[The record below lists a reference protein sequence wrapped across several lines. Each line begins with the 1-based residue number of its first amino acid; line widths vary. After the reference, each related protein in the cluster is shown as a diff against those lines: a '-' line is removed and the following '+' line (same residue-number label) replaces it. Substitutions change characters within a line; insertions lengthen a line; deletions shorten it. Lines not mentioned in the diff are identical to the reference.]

1 MKMTRLSGLL
11 RKEIVQFFRDRWVL
25 GLILW
30 LYTIEVVLCTYA
42 LSFEV
47 EHMPATI
54 VDQDRTVSSRQLA
67 RLFDLSDAFDLIE
80 EAGTPTQAAEW
91 LESGTVGLVVVIPS
105 GFEKAY
111 QSAIYPSVQLLIDG
125 TNSNTAAN
133 VRNYALE
140 LLRRFEAERR
150 TVARTVATVT
160 ANPVKRVWYN
170 PDQTTT
176 AFMALS
182 MIALAGM
189 MVGVIHPAAS
199 IVREKEQGTIEQL
212 LVTPIR
218 TGELFLAKTVPTL
231 IMGLLSL
238 FPSLL
243 IVAWFH
249 VPLRGSFVLF
259 LGLTAIFLLSAIGL
273 GVLIAA
279 VSRTLQQALL
289 LAFFGL
295 FPVMFLSGSLTP
307 VDAMPDALQTI
318 SLGSP
323 LRYYMDIILGVFLK
337 GAGWRELWRQSLA
350 LVTIGIVLFGLSL
363 AAFRRRI
370 G

>member
-1 MKMTRLSGLL
+1 MKTTRIAGLL

-30 LYTIEVVLCTYA
+30 LYTVEVVLCTYA

-54 VDQDRTVSSRQLA
+54 VDQDRTVASRHVAQ
-67 RLFDLSDAFDLIE
+67 LFDLSDAFDLIE
-80 EAGTPTQAAEW
+80 DAGSPEQGAEW
-91 LESGTVGLVVVIPS
+91 LEAGRVGLVLVIPS
-105 GFEKAY
+105 GFEHAY
-111 QSAIYPSVQLLIDG
+111 QAAIYPTVQVLIDG

-133 VRNYALE
+133 VRYYALD

-150 TVARTVATVT
+150 SITGGSPIATAV
-160 ANPVKRVWYN
+160 PVRRVWYN

-218 TGELFLAKTVPTL
+218 TGELFFAKTVPTL

-243 IVAWFH
+243 IVAWFN
-249 VPLRGSFVLF
+249 VPLRGSFLLF
-259 LGLTAIFLLSAIGL
+259 LGLTAIFLLSAVGL

-295 FPVMFLSGSLTP
+295 FPIMFLSGSLTP
-307 VDAMPDALQTI
+307 VDSMPNALQTL

-337 GAGWRELWRQSLA
+337 GAGWRELWPESLA
-350 LVTIGIVLFGLSL
+350 LVAIGTVLFGLSL
-363 AAFRRRI
+363 VAFRRRI
-370 G
+370 I

>member
-1 MKMTRLSGLL
+1 MKTTRLTGLL

-54 VDQDRTVSSRQLA
+54 VDQDRTVASRHLA
-67 RLFDLSDAFDLIE
+67 QLFDLSDAFDLIE
-80 EAGTPTQAAEW
+80 DADSPGRATGWLEAGR
-91 LESGTVGLVVVIPS
+91 VGLVLIIPS
-105 GFEKAY
+105 GFESAY
-111 QSAIYPSVQLLIDG
+111 QAAIYPAVQILIDG
-125 TNSNTAAN
+125 SNSNTAAN

-140 LLRRFEAERR
+140 LLRRFEAERQSIR
-150 TVARTVATVT
+150 PATAT
-160 ANPVKRVWYN
+160 LSATPVRRVWYN

-218 TGELFLAKTVPTL
+218 TGELFFAKTVPTL
-231 IMGLLSL
+231 IMGLISL

-243 IVAWFH
+243 IVAWFD
-249 VPLRGSFVLF
+249 VPLRGSFLLF

-295 FPVMFLSGSLTP
+295 FPIMFLSGSLTP
-307 VDAMPDALQTI
+307 VDSMPSALQTI
-318 SLGSP
+318 SLASP
-323 LRYYMDIILGVFLK
+323 LRWYMDIILGVFLK
-337 GAGWRELWRQSLA
+337 GAGWRELWQETLA
-350 LVTIGIVLFGLSL
+350 LVAIGATLFGLSL
-363 AAFRRRI
+363 LAFRRRI
-370 G
+370 A

>member
-1 MKMTRLSGLL
+1 MMPPRLAGLL
-11 RKEIVQFFRDRWVL
+11 RKEIVQFLRDRWVL

-54 VDQDRTVSSRQLA
+54 VDQDRTVASRHLA
-67 RLFDLSDAFDLIE
+67 EIFDLSDAFDLIE
-80 EAGTPTQAAEW
+80 DAESPRQAAEW
-91 LESGTVGLVVVIPS
+91 LEAGRAGLVLVIPP
-105 GFEKAY
+105 GFEQAW
-111 QSAIYPSVQLLIDG
+111 QTAVDPTVQLLIDG

-133 VRNYALE
+133 VRGYALE
-140 LLRRFEAERR
+140 LLRRFESQRPSVSA
-150 TVARTVATVT
+150 VT
-160 ANPVKRVWYN
+160 AAVTAMPVRRVWYN

-218 TGELFLAKTVPTL
+218 TGELFFAKTVPTL
-231 IMGLLSL
+231 VMGLLSL
-238 FPSLL
+238 YPSLL
-243 IVAWFH
+243 IVTWFA
-249 VPLRGSFVLF
+249 VPFRGSFLLF
-259 LGLTAIFLLSAIGL
+259 QVLTAVFLLSAIGL

-307 VDAMPDALQTI
+307 VASMPEALRI
-318 SLGSP
+318 LSLGSP
-323 LRYYMDIILGVFLK
+323 LRYYMDVILGIFLK
-337 GAGWRELWRQSLA
+337 GAGWRELWQEALA
-350 LVTIGIVLFGLSL
+350 LLVIGSSLFGIALV
-363 AAFRRRI
+363 AFRRRI
-370 G
+370 V

>member
-1 MKMTRLSGLL
+1 MKTTRLTGLL

-30 LYTIEVVLCTYA
+30 LYTVEVVLCTYA

-54 VDQDRTVSSRQLA
+54 VDQDRSVSSRHVAQ
-67 RLFDLSDAFDLIE
+67 LFDLSDAFDLIE
-80 EAGTPTQAAEW
+80 DADSPEQAAEW
-91 LESGTVGLVVVIPS
+91 LEAGRVGLVLVIPS
-105 GFEKAY
+105 GFEQAY
-111 QSAIYPSVQLLIDG
+111 QAGIYPAIQLLIDG

-140 LLRRFEAERR
+140 LLRRFEAQRPSITR
-150 TVARTVATVT
+150 ATAAVT
-160 ANPVKRVWYN
+160 AVPVRRVWYN

-218 TGELFLAKTVPTL
+218 TGELFFAKTVPTL
-231 IMGLLSL
+231 IIGLLSL

-243 IVAWFH
+243 IVAWFN
-249 VPLRGSFVLF
+249 VPLRGSFLLF

-279 VSRTLQQALL
+279 VSKTLQQALL

-295 FPVMFLSGSLTP
+295 FPIMFLSGSLTP
-307 VDAMPDALQTI
+307 VDSMPDALQAL

-337 GAGWRELWRQSLA
+337 GAGWRELWQESLA
-350 LVTIGIVLFGLSL
+350 LVAIGAALFGLSL
-363 AAFRRRI
+363 IAFRRRVV
-370 G
+370 

>member
-1 MKMTRLSGLL
+1 MMSTRLAGLL
-11 RKEIVQFFRDRWVL
+11 RKETIQFFRDHWVL

-42 LSFEV
+42 LSFDV
-47 EHMPATI
+47 EHVPTTV
-54 VDQDRTVSSRQLA
+54 VDQDRTVASRQLTQA
-67 RLFDLSDAFDLIE
+67 FALSDAFDVVTTQQ
-80 EAGTPTQAAEW
+80 TPDQAAGR
-91 LESGTVGLVVVIPS
+91 LASGQAGMVVVIPS
-105 GFEKAY
+105 GFAQAY
-111 QSAIYPSVQLLIDG
+111 RSGIHPTVQLLLDG
-125 TNSNTAAN
+125 TNSSTAAR

-140 LLRRFEAERR
+140 IVHRFEARHAQLA
-150 TVARTVATVT
+150 ARPAQVT
-160 ANPVKRVWYN
+160 ATPAPRIWYN

-176 AFMALS
+176 AFMTLS

-218 TGELFLAKTVPTL
+218 TGELFAAKTVPTL
-231 IMGLLSL
+231 LMGVLSL

-243 IVAWFH
+243 IVAWFE
-249 VPLRGSFVLF
+249 VPLRGSLLLF
-259 LGLTAIFLLSAIGL
+259 IPLTAVFLLSAIAL
-273 GVLIAA
+273 GVLIAS
-279 VSRTLQQALL
+279 VCRTLQQALL

-295 FPVMFLSGSLTP
+295 FPIMFLSGTLTP
-307 VDAMPDALQTI
+307 VESMPGFLQTL

-337 GAGWRELWRQSLA
+337 GAGWSELWPQSLVLA
-350 LVTIGIVLFGLSL
+350 AIGAVLFGLSL
-363 AAFRRRI
+363 LVFRRRI

>member
-1 MKMTRLSGLL
+1 MKATRLAGLL
-11 RKEIVQFFRDRWVL
+11 RKEIVQFFRDPWVL

-30 LYTIEVVLCTYA
+30 LYTVEVVLCTYA
-42 LSFEV
+42 LSLEV

-54 VDQDRTVSSRQLA
+54 VDQDRSVASRHVAQ
-67 RLFDLSDAFDLIE
+67 LFDLSDAFDLIE
-80 EAGTPTQAAEW
+80 EAASPDQAAQW
-91 LESGTVGLVVVIPS
+91 LESGRVGLVLVIPS
-105 GFEKAY
+105 GFEQAY
-111 QSAIYPSVQLLIDG
+111 QTGIYPTVQLLIDG

-133 VRNYALE
+133 VRYYALE
-140 LLRRFEAERR
+140 LLHRFEAERPSI
-150 TVARTVATVT
+150 THATVT
-160 ANPVKRVWYN
+160 VSSIPVRRIWYN

-218 TGELFLAKTVPTL
+218 TGELFFAKTVPTL

-243 IVAWFH
+243 IVAWFN
-249 VPLRGSFVLF
+249 VPLRGSFLLF

-295 FPVMFLSGSLTP
+295 FPIMFLSGTLTP
-307 VDAMPDALQTI
+307 VDSMPDALQTL

-337 GAGWRELWRQSLA
+337 GAGWRELWQESLA
-350 LVTIGIVLFGLSL
+350 LVAIGTALFGLSL

-370 G
+370 V

>member
-1 MKMTRLSGLL
+1 MTTVRFRGLL
-11 RKEIVQFFRDRWVL
+11 RKETVQFFRDRWVL

-30 LYTIEVVLCTYA
+30 LYTVEVLLCTYA

-47 EHMPATI
+47 DHFPVAI
-54 VDQDRTVSSRQLA
+54 VDQDLSVSSRHLA
-67 RLFDLSDAFDLIE
+67 TFLDISDAFTLV
-80 EAGTPTQAAEW
+80 GTIADPEQGTQW
-91 LESGTVGLVVVIPS
+91 LESGRVGMVLVIPS
-105 GFEKAY
+105 GFEEAY
-111 QSAIYPSVQLLIDG
+111 QSGIYPAVQLLIDG

-140 LLRRFEAERR
+140 ILRRFERERPSLASTSGAVIAEP
-150 TVARTVATVT
+150 VT
-160 ANPVKRVWYN
+160 RVWYN

-231 IMGLLSL
+231 LMGILSI

-243 IVAWFH
+243 IVAWFE
-249 VPLRGSFVLF
+249 VPLRGSLALFVA
-259 LGLTAIFLLSAIGL
+259 LTAIFLLSAIAL
-273 GVLIAA
+273 GVLVAA
-279 VSRTLQQALL
+279 VSRTMQQALL

-295 FPVMFLSGSLTP
+295 FPIMFLSGSLTP
-307 VDAMPDALQTI
+307 VESMPEFLQWL
-318 SLGSP
+318 SLASP
-323 LRYYMDIILGVFLK
+323 LRYYMEIILGVFLK
-337 GAGWRELWRQSLA
+337 GAGWAELWQEALILLAIGATLFSLA
-350 LVTIGIVLFGLSL
+350 AL
-363 AAFRRRI
+363 AFRRRI
-370 G
+370 V

>member
-1 MKMTRLSGLL
+1 MSVTRLKGLL

-47 EHMPATI
+47 EHMPATV
-54 VDQDRTVSSRQLA
+54 VDQDRSVASRELTNQ
-67 RLFDLSDAFDLIE
+67 FDLSEAFDLLE
-80 EAGTPTQAAEW
+80 PARSPAQASAW
-91 LESGTVGLVVVIPS
+91 LEQGRVGMALIIPG
-105 GFEKAY
+105 GFEDAY
-111 QSAIYPSVQLLIDG
+111 QTATAPSVQLLIDG

-133 VRNYALE
+133 VRNYALA
-140 LLRRFEAERR
+140 LVDRFEAERESIASTTVHR
-150 TVARTVATVT
+150 TAT
-160 ANPVKRVWYN
+160 PVRRVWYN
-170 PDQTTT
+170 ADQTTT
-176 AFMALS
+176 SFMALS

-218 TGELFLAKTVPTL
+218 TGELFFAKTVPTL
-231 IMGLLSL
+231 LMGTLSL

-243 IVAWFH
+243 IVAWFG
-249 VPLRGSFVLF
+249 VPLRGSFALF
-259 LGLTAIFLLSAIGL
+259 LGLTGIFLLSAIGL
-273 GVLIAA
+273 GVLIAS

-295 FPVMFLSGSLTP
+295 FPLMFLSGSLTP
-307 VDAMPDALQTI
+307 VESMPAFLQAL

-337 GAGWRELWRQSLA
+337 GAGWSELWRQSLA
-350 LVTIGIVLFGLSL
+350 LLGIGAALFGLSL
-363 AAFRRRI
+363 YTFRRSVV
-370 G
+370 

>member
-1 MKMTRLSGLL
+1 MKTTRLAGLMK
-11 RKEIVQFFRDRWVL
+11 KELVQFFRDPWVL

-47 EHMPATI
+47 DHMPATI
-54 VDQDRTVSSRQLA
+54 VDQDRSVASRHLA
-67 RLFDLSDAFDLIE
+67 QLFDLSDAFELIDLADSPAQAVAWL
-80 EAGTPTQAAEW
+80 EAGR
-91 LESGTVGLVVVIPS
+91 VGLVLVIPG
-105 GFEKAY
+105 GFERAY
-111 QSAIYPSVQLLIDG
+111 QAAIYPTVQLLIDG

-133 VRNYALE
+133 VHNYALE
-140 LLRRFEAERR
+140 LLRRFEAERQS
-150 TVARTVATVT
+150 ARPSKVMVT
-160 ANPVKRVWYN
+160 ATPVKRVWYN

-218 TGELFLAKTVPTL
+218 TGELFFAKTVPTL

-243 IVAWFH
+243 IVAWFA
-249 VPLRGSFVLF
+249 VPLRGSFLLF
-259 LGLTAIFLLSAIGL
+259 LGLTAVFLLSAVAL

-279 VSRTLQQALL
+279 ISRTLQQALL

-307 VDAMPDALQTI
+307 VDAMPDALKI
-318 SLGSP
+318 LSLASP
-323 LRYYMDIILGVFLK
+323 LRFYMDIILGVFLK
-337 GAGWRELWRQSLA
+337 GAGWAELWRQTLA
-350 LVTIGIVLFGLSL
+350 LVAIGVALFGLSL

-370 G
+370 A

>member
-1 MKMTRLSGLL
+1 MKSIRLAGLL

-30 LYTIEVVLCTYA
+30 LYTVEVVLCTYA

-47 EHMPATI
+47 EHIPATI
-54 VDQDRTVSSRQLA
+54 VDQDRSVSSRHIA
-67 RLFDLSDAFDLIE
+67 RLFDLSDAFELID
-80 EAGTPTQAAEW
+80 EAQSPDQGGEW
-91 LESGTVGLVVVIPS
+91 LEAGRVGLVLVIPS
-105 GFEKAY
+105 GFGQAY
-111 QSAIYPSVQLLIDG
+111 RTAIYPTVQVLVDG

-133 VRNYALE
+133 VRNYVLE
-140 LLRRFEAERR
+140 LLRRFDRERQSLT
-150 TVARTVATVT
+150 TVNASVT
-160 ANPVKRVWYN
+160 AVPVRRVWYN

-199 IVREKEQGTIEQL
+199 IVREKEQGTMEQL

-243 IVAWFH
+243 IVSWFQ
-249 VPLRGSFVLF
+249 VPLRGSLLLF
-259 LGLTAIFLLSAIGL
+259 LAFTAVFLLSAIGL

-295 FPVMFLSGSLTP
+295 FPIMFLSGGLTP
-307 VDAMPDALQTI
+307 VDSMPDALQAL

-337 GAGWRELWRQSLA
+337 GVGWRELWQEAVALLA
-350 LVTIGIVLFGLSL
+350 IGAVLFGLSIVV
-363 AAFRRRI
+363 FRRRI
-370 G
+370 A

>member
-1 MKMTRLSGLL
+1 MRTARLKGLL
-11 RKEIVQFFRDRWVL
+11 RKEVVQFFRDRWVL

-42 LSFEV
+42 LSFDV
-47 EHMPATI
+47 EHMPATV
-54 VDQDRTVSSRQLA
+54 VDQDQSVSSRTLTQL
-67 RLFDLSDAFDLIE
+67 FGLSDAFDLVE
-80 EAGTPTQAAEW
+80 EARSPAEAAEW
-91 LESGTVGLVVVIPS
+91 LAAGKVGLSVVIPS
-105 GFEKAY
+105 GFEEAY
-111 QSAIYPSVQLLIDG
+111 ETPIDPTVQLLIDG

-133 VRNYALE
+133 VRNYALA
-140 LLRRFEAERR
+140 LLRRFEIERPPR
-150 TVARTVATVT
+150 QGLAIKAT
-160 ANPVKRVWYN
+160 AIPIRRVWYN

-176 AFMALS
+176 SFMALS

-218 TGELFLAKTVPTL
+218 TGELFFAKTIPTL
-231 IMGLLSL
+231 GMGLLSL

-243 IVAWFH
+243 IVAWFD
-249 VPLRGSFVLF
+249 VPLRGSFLLF
-259 LGLTAIFLLSAIGL
+259 IGLTAVFLLSAIAL

-295 FPVMFLSGSLTP
+295 FPIMFLSGSLTP
-307 VDAMPDALQTI
+307 IESMPASLQAL
-318 SLGSP
+318 SLASP
-323 LRYYMDIILGVFLK
+323 LRYYMKIILGVYLK
-337 GAGWRELWRQSLA
+337 GAGWTELWPASLMLGAIGAALFVLA
-350 LVTIGIVLFGLSL
+350 LAV
-363 AAFRRRI
+363 FRRRI
-370 G
+370 A

>member
-1 MKMTRLSGLL
+1 M
-11 RKEIVQFFRDRWVL
+11 V
-25 GLILW
+25 
-30 LYTIEVVLCTYA
+30 
-42 LSFEV
+42 
-47 EHMPATI
+47 
-54 VDQDRTVSSRQLA
+54 
-67 RLFDLSDAFDLIE
+67 
-80 EAGTPTQAAEW
+80 
-91 LESGTVGLVVVIPS
+91 
-105 GFEKAY
+105 
-111 QSAIYPSVQLLIDG
+111 
-125 TNSNTAAN
+125 
-133 VRNYALE
+133 
-140 LLRRFEAERR
+140 
-150 TVARTVATVT
+150 VT
-160 ANPVKRVWYN
+160 AKPLRRVWYN

-218 TGELFLAKTVPTL
+218 TGELFFAKTVPTL
-231 IMGLLSL
+231 LMGLLSL

-243 IVAWFH
+243 IVAWFN

-273 GVLIAA
+273 GVLVAA

-295 FPVMFLSGSLTP
+295 FPVMFLSGNLTP
-307 VDAMPDALQTI
+307 VDSMPDALQAL
-318 SLGSP
+318 SLASP

-337 GAGWRELWRQSLA
+337 GAGWSDLWLESLA
-350 LVTIGIVLFGLSL
+350 LLAIGAALFGLSL
-363 AAFRRRI
+363 GAFRRRI
-370 G
+370 V